1 VNATLSERIEKLE
14 RLIERPGTPGEG
26 EAARAALKRI
36 MTRLPVVG
44 RVIERDR
51 PCKCNSTRFTVEPG
65 KGLHAFHLRCASW
78 ERGGMWMTRAE
89 AQQLEQEHAE
99 AVARVQP

>member
-1 VNATLSERIEKLE
+1 MSSSIVERIEKLE

-26 EAARAALKRI
+26 LAAKAALKRI

-51 PCKCNSTRFTVEPG
+51 ACRRNSTRFRVRTR
-65 KGLHAFHLRCASW
+65 KRTSCFSLALRGLLAWQRVDD
-78 ERGGMWMTRAE
+78 TR
-89 AQQLEQEHAE
+89 
-99 AVARVQP
+99 